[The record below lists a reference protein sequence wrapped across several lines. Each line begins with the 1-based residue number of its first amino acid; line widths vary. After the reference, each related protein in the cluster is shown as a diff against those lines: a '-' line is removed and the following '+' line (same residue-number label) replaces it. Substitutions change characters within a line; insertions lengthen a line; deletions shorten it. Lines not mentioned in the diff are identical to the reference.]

1 MFIFGFFKLI
11 IIGIIAFIIIIV
23 SSIAASDWDFTK
35 DEFINTYNTFLQS
48 FDFVG
53 LSKDK
58 DLKGERN
65 FGVDKYVG
73 TYKAKYDNYTGTED
87 IFGGTA
93 LNRKNGDH
101 VKLKIK
107 VEKQSGNINVI
118 AKLGDNEK
126 TLIDDTGE
134 YEDNIYI
141 EGVSYYLTIK
151 LDNFKGNIDI
161 ISE

>member
-23 SSIAASDWDFTK
+23 SSIATSDWDFPK
-35 DEFINTYNTFLQS
+35 DELINTYNTFLQS

-65 FGVDKYVG
+65 FGVDEYVG
-73 TYKAKYDNYTGTED
+73 TYKAEYDNYTGTETV
-87 IFGGTA
+87 FGGTA
-93 LNRKNGDH
+93 LHRKNGDH
-101 VKLKIK
+101 IKLTIKI
-107 VEKQSGNINVI
+107 EKQSGNINVI
-118 AKLGDNEK
+118 SKLGENELS
-126 TLIDDTGE
+126 LISGNGE
-134 YEDNIYI
+134 YEDTIYI
-141 EGVSYYLTIK
+141 DGMSYYLSTN
-151 LDNFKGNIDI
+151 LDNFKGSIYI

>member
-58 DLKGERN
+58 DLKGE
-65 FGVDKYVG
+65 K
-73 TYKAKYDNYTGTED
+73 E
-87 IFGGTA
+87 I
-93 LNRKNGDH
+93 L
-101 VKLKIK
+101 
-107 VEKQSGNINVI
+107 E
-118 AKLGDNEK
+118 
-126 TLIDDTGE
+126 
-134 YEDNIYI
+134 
-141 EGVSYYLTIK
+141 
-151 LDNFKGNIDI
+151 
-161 ISE
+161 

>member
-23 SSIAASDWDFTK
+23 SSIATSDWDFPK
-35 DEFINTYNTFLQS
+35 DELINTYNTFLQS

-87 IFGGTA
+87 IFGGTT
-93 LNRKNGDH
+93 LHRKNGDH
-101 VKLKIK
+101 IKLTIK
-107 VEKQSGNINVI
+107 VEKQTGNINVI
-118 AKLGDNEK
+118 SKLGENELS
-126 TLIDDTGE
+126 LISDDGE
-134 YEDNIYI
+134 YEDTIYI
-141 EGVSYYLTIK
+141 DGMSYYLSIN
-151 LDNFKGNIDI
+151 LENFTGNIYV
-161 ISE
+161 ISG